1 MTQRTQYPPL
11 EEVVKPLLTTS
22 EFCHYSNLARST
34 AWVWSCR
41 GGKVNPIR
49 IGSRLGWPTAAVKE
63 LCGVPA

>member
-1 MTQRTQYPPL
+1 MAQETRFQPL
-11 EEVVKPLLTTS
+11 EEVTKPLLTTP
-22 EFCHYSNLARST
+22 EFCHYANLAQST

-49 IGSRLGWPTAAVKE
+49 IGNRLGWPTKDVKK